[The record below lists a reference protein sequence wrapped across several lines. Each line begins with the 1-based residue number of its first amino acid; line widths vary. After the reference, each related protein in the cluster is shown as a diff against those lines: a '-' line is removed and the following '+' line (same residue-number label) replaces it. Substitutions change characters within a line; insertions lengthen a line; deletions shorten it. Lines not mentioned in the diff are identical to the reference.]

1 MAESM
6 DMAFDSP
13 EAEGEAD
20 SVYNQICEE
29 QGIAMAGEAMNVG
42 TGAVSNGQQ
51 QAEKDMAS
59 GEVDELQK
67 RLDNLNK

>member
-13 EAEGEAD
+13 EADAEAD

-29 QGIAMAGEAMNVG
+29 QGIADSGNELSVG
-42 TGAVSNGQQ
+42 TG
-51 QAEKDMAS
+51 
-59 GEVDELQK
+59 
-67 RLDNLNK
+67 